1 MCPVP
6 HFPSWC
12 MSEERVRLM
21 PIPPHF
27 DDPKHWRQRA
37 EEVRVLA
44 EQMNSERTRKMM
56 LKIADDYEK
65 RAVAAIRADEEKE
78 N

>member
-1 MCPVP
+1 
-6 HFPSWC
+6 
-12 MSEERVRLM
+12 MSDEWS
-21 PIPPHF
+21 
-27 DDPKHWRQRA
+27 KQR
-37 EEVRVLA
+37 
-44 EQMNSERTRKMM
+44 M

>member
-1 MCPVP
+1 MP
-6 HFPSWC
+6 FPAFRLWSV
-12 MSEERVRLM
+12 ETVRSM
-21 PIPPHF
+21 PIAPHLN
-27 DDPKHWRQRA
+27 DPQHWRQRA
-37 EEVRVLA
+37 EEARALA
-44 EQMNSERTRKMM
+44 EQMSDEWSKQRM